1 MTNISE
7 AQLKANRENAQ
18 HSTGPTSTTG
28 KRKVALNPLTHGF
41 AGKTVLIAAH
51 EEAAY
56 IKHFRDFRAEYKPKG
71 PTEQFLV
78 QSLAELS
85 FSAQQIRAQIDNL
98 IALGGA
104 MCKPMLESGN
114 SEVDFA
120 IAQATSLE
128 ANMPKIN
135 LLGIYEQRK
144 MRLFTNAR
152 KELADI
158 QAARKAAEQ
167 EELEE
172 ACEYRLV
179 TPGDWNPADDGFACS
194 LTEVDRYIKVNRRRV
209 QVAGGRVSS

>member
-7 AQLKANRENAQ
+7 AQLKANRENAK
-18 HSTGPTSTTG
+18 HSTGPTSSEG

-41 AGKTVLIAAH
+41 AGQTVLIPAH
-51 EEAAY
+51 EEDAY
-56 IKHFRDFRAEYKPKG
+56 TKHFKDFRAEYKPKG

-78 QSLAELS
+78 QSLAEIS
-85 FSAQQIRAQIDNL
+85 WSAQQIRAQITNL
-98 IALGGA
+98 LSLGGA
-104 MCKPMLESGN
+104 KCEPMLVSGN
-114 SEVDFA
+114 DQVDFA
-120 IAQATSLE
+120 IAQATALE
-128 ANMPKIN
+128 ANMRKIE

-144 MRLFTNAR
+144 MRAFSNAQ
-152 KELADI
+152 KELVAL
-158 QAARKAAEQ
+158 QTTRKAAEQ

>member
-18 HSTGPTSTTG
+18 HSTGPTSSEG

-71 PTEQFLV
+71 PSEQFLV

-85 FSAQQIRAQIDNL
+85 WSAQQLRAQIDNL
-98 IALGGA
+98 ITLGGA
-104 MCKPMLESGN
+104 MCKPMLESGD
-114 SEVDFA
+114 SQVDFA

-152 KELADI
+152 KELTTI
-158 QAARKAAEQ
+158 QAARKLAEQ
-167 EELEE
+167 QEVEE
-172 ACEYRLV
+172 ASFYRKAS
-179 TPGDWNPADDGFACS
+179 PGNWNPADDGFACS
-194 LTEVDRYIKVNRRRV
+194 LAEVDRYIAVTRRRI
-209 QVAGGRVSS
+209 QVAGAQN

>member
-172 ACEYRLV
+172 ACQYRLV
-179 TPGDWNPADDGFACS
+179 TPGNWNPADDGFACS
-194 LTEVDRYIKVNRRRV
+194 LAEVDRYIAVNRRRV
-209 QVAGGRVSS
+209 QVAGGRN

>member
-172 ACEYRLV
+172 ACQYRLV
-179 TPGDWNPADDGFACS
+179 TPGNWNPADDGFACS
-194 LTEVDRYIKVNRRRV
+194 LAEVDRYIAVNR
-209 QVAGGRVSS
+209 